1 MKRKTTEEFIEQ
13 AIIVHGNKYDYSKA
27 KYDGCK
33 KKICIICPKHGEFYQ
48 TPDNHINNKQ
58 GCPKCANNVNLTT
71 EEFIQKSKQIHNN
84 KYDYSQVKYINNHT
98 KITIKCPI
106 HGYFTQ
112 LSLNHLK
119 GEGCYECGRV
129 VTNNSKK
136 LSKDKILNKA
146 IEIHGSYYDYSLL
159 DFSKKCTQK
168 NIIICPKHGK
178 FEQTLVNHLS
188 GSGCPK
194 CNESK
199 GEKYI
204 TNWLNSKNIK
214 YIAQYKIPIDTNIN
228 SSGNAFIDFYIP
240 EFNTFIEYNG
250 EQHYMPKDKFGGVL
264 TFERQQKRDQYIR
277 DYCFKNNIKL
287 IEIKYNDNINNKLQ
301 LL

>member
-33 KKICIICPKHGEFYQ
+33 KKICIICPKHG
-48 TPDNHINNKQ
+48 
-58 GCPKCANNVNLTT
+58 
-71 EEFIQKSKQIHNN
+71 
-84 KYDYSQVKYINNHT
+84 
-98 KITIKCPI
+98 
-106 HGYFTQ
+106 
-112 LSLNHLK
+112 
-119 GEGCYECGRV
+119 
-129 VTNNSKK
+129 
-136 LSKDKILNKA
+136 
-146 IEIHGSYYDYSLL
+146 
-159 DFSKKCTQK
+159 
-168 NIIICPKHGK
+168 K

-204 TNWLNSKNIK
+204 TNWLNNKNVK

-250 EQHYMPKDKFGGVL
+250 EQHYIPKDKFGGVI
-264 TFERQQKRDQYIR
+264 TFERQQKRDQYVR